1 MGESLGRWRARGTL
15 HQGHDHE
22 GKGGRAKHT
31 GRHCAPPYPQTHIR
45 RHLSFPPLATLWPS
59 GLQSTAYT

>member
-1 MGESLGRWRARGTL
+1 MELSTTGD
-15 HQGHDHE
+15 DHE
-22 GKGGRAKHT
+22 GKGRRAKHT